1 MNFKLVTK
9 GVTDLSELNLQ
20 LYVVTDRAWLNGKRL
35 EDQVEAAILG
45 GATIVQLREKSLSGR
60 DFYQTALNIKE
71 ITDRYRIPLIIN
83 DRLDIALAV
92 DAAGLHVGQGDLP
105 PVIARRL
112 LGPEKI
118 LGVSVTNLEEAIQ
131 AEEDGADYL
140 GVGAVFPTG
149 TKQDAA
155 TVDFPEL
162 KKITGAVQIP
172 VVAIGGINENNALQL
187 KDGGIKGIAVV
198 SAVFGKED
206 PKKAAAKMRQ
216 IVELII

>member
-1 MNFKLVTK
+1 MDNQ
-9 GVTDLSELNLQ
+9 LNLQ
-20 LYVVTDRAWLNGKRL
+20 LYIVTDRAWLNGKRL

-45 GATIVQLREKSLSGR
+45 RATIVQLREKSLSGR
-60 DFYQTALNIKE
+60 DFYQTALNIKG

-92 DAAGLHVGQGDLP
+92 DAAGLHVGQRDLP

-118 LGVSVTNLEEAIQ
+118 LGVSVTNLEEAIR

-162 KKITGAVQIP
+162 KKITGAVRIP

-187 KDGGIKGIAVV
+187 KGGGIRGIAVV

-206 PKKAAAKMRQ
+206 PEKAAAKMRQ
-216 IVELII
+216 IAELII

>member
-1 MNFKLVTK
+1 M
-9 GVTDLSELNLQ
+9 SELNFQ

-45 GATIVQLREKSLSGR
+45 GATIIQLREKSLSGR
-60 DFYQTALNIKE
+60 DFYQTALNIKG

-92 DAAGLHVGQGDLP
+92 EAAGLHVGQGDLP

-118 LGVSVTNLEEAIQ
+118 LGVSVANLEEAIQ
-131 AEEDGADYL
+131 AEENGADYL

-155 TVDFPEL
+155 TVDFSEL

-187 KDGGIKGIAVV
+187 KGGGIKGIAVV

-206 PKKAAAKMRQ
+206 PGKAAAKMRQ
-216 IVELII
+216 IADLII

>member
-1 MNFKLVTK
+1 MSK
-9 GVTDLSELNLQ
+9 SNLQ

-45 GATIVQLREKSLSGR
+45 GAAIVQLREKSLSGR
-60 DFYQTALNIKE
+60 DFYQTAQNIKE
-71 ITDRYRIPLIIN
+71 ITDRYQIPLIIN

-140 GVGAVFPTG
+140 GVGAVFLTG

-155 TVDFPEL
+155 TVDFSEL

-187 KDGGIKGIAVV
+187 KGGGIKGIAVV

-206 PKKAAAKMRQ
+206 PEKAAAKMRQ
-216 IVELII
+216 IAELII

>member
-1 MNFKLVTK
+1 ME
-9 GVTDLSELNLQ
+9 GVTDLSKSNLQ

-45 GATIVQLREKSLSGR
+45 GAAIVQLREKSLSGR
-60 DFYQTALNIKE
+60 DFYQTAQNIKE
-71 ITDRYRIPLIIN
+71 ITDRYQIPLIIN

-140 GVGAVFPTG
+140 GVGAVFLTG

-155 TVDFPEL
+155 TVDFSEL

-187 KDGGIKGIAVV
+187 KGGGIKGIAVV

-206 PKKAAAKMRQ
+206 PEKAAAKMRQ
-216 IVELII
+216 IAELII

>member
-9 GVTDLSELNLQ
+9 GVTDLSELNFQ

-45 GATIVQLREKSLSGR
+45 GATIIQLREKSLSGR
-60 DFYQTALNIKE
+60 DFYQTALNIKG

-92 DAAGLHVGQGDLP
+92 EAAGLHVGQGDLP

-118 LGVSVTNLEEAIQ
+118 LGVSVANLEEAIQ
-131 AEEDGADYL
+131 AEENGADYL

-155 TVDFPEL
+155 TVDFSEL

-187 KDGGIKGIAVV
+187 KGGGIKGIAVV

-206 PKKAAAKMRQ
+206 PGKAAAKMRQ
-216 IVELII
+216 IADLII